1 MEATRRRS
9 LRRTPKSRPR
19 AGLPTVMRFTSRA
32 GWTRHSPSTR
42 FQCTAVTRILNSS
55 PRLCSPVSRRNH
67 LSRCRQMESD
77 SLTLAPRSF
86 PISGCLKQPAGVS
99 NQTTEPKE
107 LTRGTSLVERPS
119 ISPDGTSVVFNIG
132 HEGRAN
138 LHVMP
143 ITGGAPKQLT
153 FLDSFN
159 LGGVWSPDGT
169 RIAFA
174 STQGGRPRVWTV
186 DAAGGIPRRLVSS
199 DLSGESFDLTW
210 SPATPILFQQ
220 PGNKNYYE
228 LDPDTG
234 RERLLLAS
242 PVGWIFS
249 PLHSPDGQKIAVAWA
264 RRPNRA
270 CGSSM
275 SRTVAKR
282 RCTRARRQWC
292 QSDGPLTGVRS
303 MSSRGRTQ
311 PTAAWR
317 RPWERP

>member
-1 MEATRRRS
+1 
-9 LRRTPKSRPR
+9 
-19 AGLPTVMRFTSRA
+19 
-32 GWTRHSPSTR
+32 
-42 FQCTAVTRILNSS
+42 
-55 PRLCSPVSRRNH
+55 
-67 LSRCRQMESD
+67 
-77 SLTLAPRSF
+77 
-86 PISGCLKQPAGVS
+86 
-99 NQTTEPKE
+99 
-107 LTRGTSLVERPS
+107 
-119 ISPDGTSVVFNIG
+119 
-132 HEGRAN
+132 
-138 LHVMP
+138 MP
-143 ITGGAPKQLT
+143 ITGGSPKQLT

-159 LGGVWSPDGT
+159 LEGVWSPDGT

-186 DAAGGIPRRLVSS
+186 DAAGGIPRPLVSS

-220 PGNKNYYE
+220 PGNQNYYE

-234 RERLLLAS
+234 RERLVAREPGWLDFLAAS
-242 PVGWIFS
+242 F
-249 PLHSPDGQKIAVAWA
+249 A
-264 RRPNRA
+264 RRPENSRRLGSAARTRA
-270 CGSSM
+270 CGSST

-282 RCTRARRQWC
+282 RCTRARRQSC